1 VPIVALRALLAR
13 AAAFAPVAA
22 VRSRGDPSTMGQALT
37 PG

>member
-22 VRSRGDPSTMGQALT
+22 ILPRGDSSTMGQALT